1 VKTLWSQIP
10 SLDWRRL
17 TALQLL
23 LNSKSQ
29 GRDDPEERSDDL
41 DLFYS
46 NQTPS
51 SSDVRRLLQEKA
63 NVEEKLKLLERKIS
77 LDEQIKAVSSAS
89 KSEQSNHRSHS
100 MQTLPSYQESPR
112 RLYSNRHSSLMT
124 MNGDLYE
131 DDDAAL
137 LAGVRM
143 SIESSRRDDE
153 EDLSYYADNCL
164 RESIEESDR
173 DAGARYF
180 DDASPE
186 ITSASVTNRSAPRSK
201 SRKDDTTEQ
210 EEFLQSIQFVQA
222 NMQPRSFS
230 SQDSDFH
237 THRFASSKPSSS
249 SLREMSDLYEDS

>member
-1 VKTLWSQIP
+1 MKTLWSKIL

-17 TALQLL
+17 AT
-23 LNSKSQ
+23 SVK
-29 GRDDPEERSDDL
+29 
-41 DLFYS
+41 F
-46 NQTPS
+46 
-51 SSDVRRLLQEKA
+51 RRLLQEKA
-63 NVEEKLKLLERKIS
+63 IVEEKLKLMERKIS
-77 LDEQIKAVSSAS
+77 LDEQIKAASSAS

-100 MQTLPSYQESPR
+100 MQVLPSYQESSSCHNR
-112 RLYSNRHSSLMT
+112 NSNSKNNSYNSSLMT

-143 SIESSRRDDE
+143 SIESSRNDDD
-153 EDLSYYADNCL
+153 EDLSCYADDGL

-210 EEFLQSIQFVQA
+210 EEFLQAVQFVQA
-222 NMQPRSFS
+222 NMQSRSFS
-230 SQDSDFH
+230 SQDSVSH
-237 THRFASSKPSSS
+237 THRFASAKPSSS
-249 SLREMSDLYEDS
+249 SLKKMSDLYEDSKKILDIDLDDATEL